1 MELICPDYAKRLS
14 KMLTCWRQVLIGN
27 SSMFDVQVRLMS
39 RAVTQIVVA
48 LQNKPGTLA
57 QLCSTLRD
65 AEVNISASA
74 GWLERG
80 RGKVRLLVDNPDKA
94 KDALKAA
101 KIRFSEEEAIAIE
114 LDNRPGALGE
124 VAGKLAQAKINIK
137 YGYATTSEGSA
148 RATVILAVPNVTK
161 ALGAIG
167 G

>member
-1 MELICPDYAKRLS
+1 
-14 KMLTCWRQVLIGN
+14 
-27 SSMFDVQVRLMS
+27 MS

-57 QLCSTLRD
+57 KLCSTLRD
-65 AEVNISASA
+65 AGVNISAVVA
-74 GWLERG
+74 PEIRG

-114 LDNRPGALGE
+114 LDNKPGALGE
-124 VAGKLAQAKINIK
+124 VAEKLAQARINIR
-137 YGYATTSEGSA
+137 YAYATISEGSA
-148 RATVILAVPNVTK
+148 KATVVMAVPDVAK
-161 ALGAIG
+161 ALGILG

>member
-1 MELICPDYAKRLS
+1 
-14 KMLTCWRQVLIGN
+14 
-27 SSMFDVQVRLMS
+27 MS

-57 QLCSTLRD
+57 KLCSTLRD
-65 AEVNISASA
+65 AGVNISAVVA
-74 GWLERG
+74 PEIRG

-114 LDNRPGALGE
+114 LDNKPGALGE
-124 VAGKLAQAKINIK
+124 VAEKLAQARINIR
-137 YGYATTSEGSA
+137 YAYATTSVGSA
-148 RATVILAVPNVTK
+148 KATVVMAVPDVAK
-161 ALGAIG
+161 ALGILG

>member
-1 MELICPDYAKRLS
+1 MIH
-14 KMLTCWRQVLIGN
+14 
-27 SSMFDVQVRLMS
+27 VQDRFMS
-39 RAVTQIVVA
+39 RVTQIVVG

-57 QLCSTLRD
+57 KLCSTLRD
-65 AEVNISASA
+65 AGVNISALHGDVIA
-74 GWLERG
+74 G

-124 VAGKLAQAKINIK
+124 VAEKLAQAKINIK
-137 YGYATTSEGSA
+137 YTYATTSEGPTKT
-148 RATVILAVPNVTK
+148 TVILGVPDVAK
-161 ALGAIG
+161 ALGFIG

>member
-1 MELICPDYAKRLS
+1 
-14 KMLTCWRQVLIGN
+14 MLPRWRQVLIGN
-27 SSMFDVQVRLMS
+27 SSIFDVQVRLTS

-57 QLCSTLRD
+57 KLCSTLRD
-65 AEVNISASA
+65 AGVNISAVDAA
-74 GWLERG
+74 GIAG

-101 KIRFSEEEAIAIE
+101 KTRFSEEEAIE

-124 VAGKLAQAKINIK
+124 VAEKLAQAKINIK
-137 YGYATTSEGSA
+137 YAYATTSEGSTK
-148 RATVILAVPNVTK
+148 ATVILAVPNVTK
-161 ALGAIG
+161 ALGVIG